1 MHGIWKTTFASA
13 VLAMSTV
20 ASAGGTGNAI
30 TFGDYVTD
38 GEFITVDIMYTCDQW
53 LAGFQFDVVGAEII
67 DASGG
72 LCSAYDWLLEN
83 SGERV
88 IAVGLGGWFIE
99 PLATPTKL
107 LELKL
112 RPTAAVVSFE
122 GEIFANPDAD
132 PIPIDATDTLDLSE
146 SCTGDLN
153 GDLVVNGA
161 DLGLMLV
168 AFSGSDPNAD
178 LNNDGV
184 VNGADLGLMLVA
196 WGTCP

>member
-1 MHGIWKTTFASA
+1 
-13 VLAMSTV
+13 MSTV
-20 ASAGGTGNAI
+20 ASAGGTDNAI
-30 TFGDYVTD
+30 TFGEYAVDGDY
-38 GEFITVDIMYTCDQW
+38 ITVDIMYTCDQW
-53 LAGFQFDVVGAEII
+53 LAGFQFDIVGAEVFG
-67 DASGG
+67 ASGG

-83 SGERV
+83 SADRV
-88 IAVGLGGWFIE
+88 IGVGLGGWFIE

-122 GEIFANPDAD
+122 AEIFANPDAEE
-132 PIPIDATDTLDLSE
+132 IPIDATDTLDLSDL
-146 SCTGDLN
+146 CTGDLN

-196 WGTCP
+196 WGDC

>member
-13 VLAMSTV
+13 VLAMGTV

-30 TFGDYVTD
+30 TFGEYVVD

-53 LAGFQFDVVGAEII
+53 LAGFQFDIVGAEII

-83 SGERV
+83 SEERV
-88 IAVGLGGWFIE
+88 IGVGLGGLYIE

-112 RPTAAVVSFE
+112 RPFATSVSFE
-122 GEIFANPDAD
+122 AEIFANPDAEE
-132 PIPIDATDTLDLSE
+132 IPINATDTLDLSE
-146 SCTGDLN
+146 SCIGDIN
-153 GDLVVNGA
+153 GDLEVNGA

-196 WGTCP
+196 WGMCP